1 MTSSPSIKVF
11 THRLKA
17 SQKTRKKADMHCMPI
32 LSRKKELIWRVTL
45 SKKTSLTYIE
55 EKVLKSQKVV
65 VSSTFQ
71 QGDTT
76 NGKLVAKFVLN
87 QTKAN
92 KI

>member
-1 MTSSPSIKVF
+1 
-11 THRLKA
+11 
-17 SQKTRKKADMHCMPI
+17 MPI

-71 QGDTT
+71 QGDRT
-76 NGKLVAKFVLN
+76 NGKLVVKFVLN